1 MVQANLD
8 IRQPEI
14 FPISERGNGGKVH
27 IRARKAALSGAA
39 YFIVVDKNG
48 RHWWIHLPDLG
59 KRWGAT
65 HPSDHSPYG
74 GPITAA
80 NVGIMESVQ

>member
-14 FPISERGNGGKVH
+14 FPLSERGNGGKVH
-27 IRARKAALSGAA
+27 IRARQSALSGAA

-65 HPSDHSPYG
+65 HPSDKSPYG